1 MCESYCAIQLVKSV
15 YFHAF
20 AATLSSL
27 VRQLKWCISMRNLCM
42 FYLPL
47 VSLSS
52 VRLLLPFSHRHF
64 IHWARGSISPSPLS
78 LSLFLS
84 YFACHASGLCIHEHC
99 VCVVRNFF
107 IYLWGLFGSFSRM
120 NVIIVALCTVMIVR
134 RTPLVYRD
142 ICIFQYCCLCSTFRS
157 HFLRG
162 GVIITIYLFIKSDF
176 HLFSFTELV
185 FV

>member
-1 MCESYCAIQLVKSV
+1 MYVLSTTSFPFFSPPSFTIFSSSLY
-15 YFHAF
+15 
-20 AATLSSL
+20 TLST
-27 VRQLKWCISMRNLCM
+27 RFN
-42 FYLPL
+42 LPL
-47 VSLSS
+47 PSLSFALS
-52 VRLLLPFSHRHF
+52 VLLCLPC
-64 IHWARGSISPSPLS
+64 IGPLHPRT
-78 LSLFLS
+78 L
-84 YFACHASGLCIHEHC
+84 C